1 MVWYGMVWYGMVW
14 HGMVW
19 PFFFLF
25 FQSTHKRVCL
35 LKRPQHLTAKVIK
48 LSKNILFLFPLLMK
62 FFLVLDHFTRDTFD
76 TLSSHRI
83 GWIRRTKSKTASIF
97 KTENAK
103 CFFLLKFSVHFF
115 QINSSLAVCVSDNTL
130 ATKHFNFYQYWRF
143 TMNWTLN
150 SQEGSNM
157 HSRSI
162 CTLKAFLLHLIQK

>member
-1 MVWYGMVWYGMVW
+1 MVWYGMVRYGMVWYSMVWYGMVWYGKVWYGMVWYGMVWYGMVRY
-14 HGMVW
+14 GMVW

-103 CFFLLKFSVHFF
+103 CRIFF
-115 QINSSLAVCVSDNTL
+115 T
-130 ATKHFNFYQYWRF
+130 
-143 TMNWTLN
+143 
-150 SQEGSNM
+150 
-157 HSRSI
+157 
-162 CTLKAFLLHLIQK
+162 